1 METFFMV
8 LVEFSMF
15 PTDKGES
22 VSEFVAKVLKVI
34 DSSGIDYQLTP
45 MGTILEGSWEEV
57 MSVVTKC
64 FNSLEAHCNRITTV
78 IKVDYRKGN
87 QSRMKSKIQ
96 RIETIL
102 DKKLR
107 TSI

>member
-1 METFFMV
+1 MV

-22 VSEFVAKVLKVI
+22 VSQFVAQVLKVI
-34 DSSGIDYQLTP
+34 DNSGIVYQLTP

-57 MSVVTKC
+57 MDVVAKC
-64 FNSLEAHCNRITTV
+64 FHALEPHSNRITAI
-78 IKVDYRKGN
+78 IKVDYRKGK

-96 RIETIL
+96 KVETIL
-102 DKKLR
+102 DKKLK